1 MPRMADDTPARP
13 FDRGTR
19 ILLEL
24 PAKLV
29 IGSDE
34 VPSVEPEPDER
45 RGDTSRIRVCVIGPV
60 KAGAG
65 AILACEVATPAGNG
79 DGDATVLSGQL
90 LAGQRNARVRHIE
103 DRPNVFIVKPLRRQG
118 RSDVDL
124 VLVIPEQDTN
134 LLAEHLAAK
143 VLHCHFRGSDG
154 TCSGECCKQAA
165 PPPRPRAP

>member
-1 MPRMADDTPARP
+1 MADDTPARP

-65 AILACEVATPAGNG
+65 AILACKVATPAGNG
-79 DGDATVLSGQL
+79 DGDATVLS
-90 LAGQRNARVRHIE
+90 
-103 DRPNVFIVKPLRRQG
+103 D
-118 RSDVDL
+118 
-124 VLVIPEQDTN
+124 
-134 LLAEHLAAK
+134 AAY
-143 VLHCHFRGSDG
+143 VPILFS
-154 TCSGECCKQAA
+154 
-165 PPPRPRAP
+165 